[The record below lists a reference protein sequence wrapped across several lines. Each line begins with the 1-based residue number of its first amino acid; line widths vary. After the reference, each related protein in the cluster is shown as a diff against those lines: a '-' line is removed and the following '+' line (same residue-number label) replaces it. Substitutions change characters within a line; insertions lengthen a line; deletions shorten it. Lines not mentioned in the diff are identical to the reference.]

1 MDISIFLGWGG
12 AKSLYILLY
21 KQHAQVAT
29 CVSYNATQQTRN
41 KNLHIYYTYIN
52 HFHYIEEVK
61 DMEIIGTLILSLCK
75 NEN

>member
-12 AKSLYILLY
+12 ASRLFIL
-21 KQHAQVAT
+21 HARVAT

-41 KNLHIYYTYIN
+41 KDLHIYYTYIN

-61 DMEIIGTLILSLCK
+61 DMEIIGT
-75 NEN
+75 